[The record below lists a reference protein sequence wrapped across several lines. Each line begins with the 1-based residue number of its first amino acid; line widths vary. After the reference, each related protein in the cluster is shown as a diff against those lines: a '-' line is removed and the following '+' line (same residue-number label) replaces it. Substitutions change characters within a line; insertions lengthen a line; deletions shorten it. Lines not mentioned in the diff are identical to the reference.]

1 MEIKE
6 GDRFL
11 NLKTGTIIK
20 IDYILNRPEVYFI
33 GNDEAGEEF
42 LTKIKDEWICKV
54 SNLTDPTKSKEIPL
68 NSLRDILIGNS
79 NFIQAY
85 KEEPIKPINFLKQY
99 KL

>member
-11 NLKTGTIIK
+11 NLNTGTIIK
-20 IDYILNRPEVYFI
+20 IDYIVNRPEFYFI
-33 GNDEAGEEF
+33 GGDEAGEESE
-42 LTKIKDEWICKV
+42 TIMRDEWICKV

-68 NSLRDILIGNS
+68 DSLKAIIENS
-79 NFIQAY
+79 NLIQAY

>member
-11 NLKTGTIIK
+11 NLNSGTIIK
-20 IDYILNRPEVYFI
+20 IDYIVNRPEFYFI

-42 LTKIKDEWICKV
+42 STITRDEWLCKV
-54 SNLTDPTKSKEIPL
+54 INLTDPTKSKEILL
-68 NSLRDILIGNS
+68 NSLKAILIENS
-79 NFIQAY
+79 NLIQPY
-85 KEEPIKPINFLKQY
+85 NEEPIKPIKHIKQY

>member
-11 NLKTGTIIK
+11 NLNTGTIIK
-20 IDYILNRPEVYFI
+20 IDYIVNRPEFYFI

-42 LTKIKDEWICKV
+42 STIMRDEWICKV

-68 NSLRDILIGNS
+68 DSLKGIIENS
-79 NFIQAY
+79 NLIQAY
-85 KEEPIKPINFLKQY
+85 NEEPIKPINFLKQY